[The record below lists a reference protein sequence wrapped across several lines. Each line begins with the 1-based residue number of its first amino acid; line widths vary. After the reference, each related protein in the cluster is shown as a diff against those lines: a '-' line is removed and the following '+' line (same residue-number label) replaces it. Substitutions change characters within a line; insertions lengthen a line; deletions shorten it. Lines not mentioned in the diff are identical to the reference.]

1 MTEIVSFDCIFALTF
16 TNLILMITTRM
27 NTSIFLKLSTLI
39 ITFASLSLSI
49 HSQGLEAY
57 FSHGAYQIPNKEPYV
72 EVYFTFAGRSISW
85 QNDQGFKKSNLEIT
99 LALWKDTTLISV
111 SKEILN
117 HKIEDDSLANRKN
130 LTYLQRM
137 EATEGTLRLQVV
149 LDDLNDTIK
158 PIETGALIDVHFPVD
173 STCISSV
180 MAVENISPTKVP
192 NKLSKSGY
200 DLTPSV
206 FNFFPTNVNKFNFY
220 AEIYPGNKLK
230 KNQSYLLIYYLK
242 NHESNR
248 LLPNY
253 KSFKRMKAA
262 DVNILLNSFDISNLA
277 SGNFD
282 FVIEARDSLNQL
294 LTTQYYFFHRE
305 NGNVK
310 MEVTDVA
317 SVNVANSFVE
327 KYTKKD
333 SLALILRSMNPIS
346 SDNEKEFVKNI
357 IATGDLYVMQ
367 QYLLHFWEQR
377 DLANPESPFRAY
389 MNEVAIAEKNYKT
402 RIQHGFET
410 DRGRVYLQYG
420 PPNTISQNYN
430 EPSAYPYEIWHYYN
444 LKNQRNRRFVFYNSD
459 LASNTFV
466 LLHSDAIGEPNNL
479 QWRYHLRMRDTGY
492 DSIDDTG
499 ENQNDWGSRYN
510 EWYNE
515 PR

>member
-1 MTEIVSFDCIFALTF
+1 
-16 TNLILMITTRM
+16 MITTPIKSGYILRLLL
-27 NTSIFLKLSTLI
+27 F
-39 ITFASLSLSI
+39 TFALISFATNTKG
-49 HSQGLEAY
+49 QGLEAY
-57 FSHGAYQIPNKEPYV
+57 FSHGTYKIPGKGPYI
-72 EVYFTFAGRSISW
+72 EAYFTFAGRSIAW
-85 QNDQGFKKSNLEIT
+85 QTIEGMKKSNIEIT
-99 LALWKDTTLISV
+99 LALWKDTSLISV

-117 HKIEDDSLANRKN
+117 HQIEDDSLAFKKN

-137 EATEGTLRLQVV
+137 EAVEGKLKLQVI
-149 LDDLNDTIK
+149 LNDLNDTLK
-158 PIETGALIDVHFPVD
+158 PIETGALIDVHFPAD
-173 STCISSV
+173 STIISSV
-180 MAVENISPTKVP
+180 MAVENISPTKTP

-220 AEIYPGNKLK
+220 AEIYPGSQIK

-248 LLPNY
+248 LLTNY
-253 KSFKRMKAA
+253 KSYKRMKASE
-262 DVNILLNSFDISNLA
+262 VNILLNSFDISKLA

-305 NGNVK
+305 NVNVK
-310 MEVTDVA
+310 MEVTEVA
-317 SVNVANSFVE
+317 SVNVSNSFAE
-327 KYTKKD
+327 RYKNKD

-357 IATGDLYVMQ
+357 INSGDLYIMQ

-377 DLANPESPFRAY
+377 DLTTPEAPFRAY
-389 MNEVAIAEKNYKT
+389 MNEVSIAEKNYKT

-420 PPNTISQNYN
+420 APNTITQNYN
-430 EPSAYPYEIWHYYN
+430 EPAAYPYEIWHYYN
-444 LKNQRNRRFVFYNSD
+444 LKNQRNRRFIFYNSD

-499 ENQNDWGSRYN
+499 EEQNDWGSRYN